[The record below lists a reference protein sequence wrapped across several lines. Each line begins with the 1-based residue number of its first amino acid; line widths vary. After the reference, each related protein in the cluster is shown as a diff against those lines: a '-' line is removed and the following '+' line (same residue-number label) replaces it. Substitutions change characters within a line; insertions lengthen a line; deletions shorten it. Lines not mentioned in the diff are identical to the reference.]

1 MRNILNTIKSR
12 YCFALVV
19 MWMLLGLGHL
29 NAMAQG
35 TEGTTDNIIGKVI
48 DQYGN
53 PVSDVVIT
61 MKNSDYKAVTG
72 ADGTFEFQY
81 KKGDVLRFSHP
92 GLLYKE
98 VKVNKLRKSE
108 RIFKVTVSEA
118 FVKFPETISGPYDT
132 KNKASYLGSAAT
144 VYTDQLTSSL
154 STTIIPSLQ
163 GRLPGLNIIHKSSLP
178 SMSG

>member
-72 ADGTFEFQY
+72 AGMEIWQ
-81 KKGDVLRFSHP
+81 
-92 GLLYKE
+92 
-98 VKVNKLRKSE
+98 
-108 RIFKVTVSEA
+108 I
-118 FVKFPETISGPYDT
+118 
-132 KNKASYLGSAAT
+132 
-144 VYTDQLTSSL
+144 
-154 STTIIPSLQ
+154 
-163 GRLPGLNIIHKSSLP
+163 
-178 SMSG
+178 